1 MRAVTGCWCMCT
13 TAERWMS
20 VFTLHVEGR
29 GQGYVGEGWG
39 YEWETQWNG
48 EVLNRDRDTMVD
60 DAEVTMG
67 VVPCQVY

>member
-1 MRAVTGCWCMCT
+1 M
-13 TAERWMS
+13 
-20 VFTLHVEGR
+20 FILHVEGR

-48 EVLNRDRDTMVD
+48 EVLNRGRDTMVVG
-60 DAEVTMG
+60 AEVTMG